1 MVYIHISFFCN
12 IYTKLLRKETSTMR
26 FTIYKKL
33 ILGFFIVILV
43 LIGTIGLN
51 IKQLNSVNQ
60 TYRVLLEEQTTRS
73 ISIQELRVIAKQE
86 IVSLRGYLLLGDKQN
101 LQSNNESREEF
112 KKKSEELMASFHTN
126 ESIELL
132 EAINKSEQNVQQFA
146 DRMFSLKATGETEQY
161 EKLDST
167 QGRLIIKQF
176 DARVENLANYQSEYI
191 DGKIAATTKEIQSIK
206 FQMIILGVF
215 AVVISL
221 IIAITMGSL
230 ISRPIKRMAR
240 AAQKIAEG
248 DLTAEQIRIK
258 NRDEVGDLALA
269 FNQMAL
275 NLKELITNVRHNTV
289 QVSGS
294 AAELT
299 ASADQTIQATEQITS
314 SIQEVASGSEAQ
326 GKNATES
333 SEAMKNMTRGIQQLA
348 TTTAAVSELAME
360 TNAEANKGNDSLL
373 RVITQM
379 DTIHTAV
386 LESASVVKN
395 LGNHSVE
402 IGNIIGLITDIA
414 EQTNLLALNAAIEAA
429 RAGDHGRGFAVVADE
444 VKKLAEQSKQ
454 SAEQIASLISE
465 IQHDTNRAV
474 SVMDTG
480 TQEVQIGM
488 QVVKVA
494 EEGFSKIVEL
504 IEQVSKQIQE
514 ATTVSEEMSS
524 SAELIYTSFDEIA
537 TIAQMSSSNLQNV
550 ASASEE
556 QLATIEEVAAS
567 AATLSNMAEELQTQ
581 VSRFKIE

>member
-1 MVYIHISFFCN
+1 
-12 IYTKLLRKETSTMR
+12 MR

-33 ILGFFIVILV
+33 LLGFFIVILV
-43 LIGTIGLN
+43 LVTTIGLN
-51 IKQLNSVNQ
+51 IKQLDSVNK
-60 TYRVLLEEQTTRS
+60 TYQLLLEEQTTKS

-86 IVSLRGYLLLGDKQN
+86 IVSMRGYLLLGDKQN
-101 LQSNNESREEF
+101 LQSNQDSREEF
-112 KKKSEELMASFHTN
+112 KKKSEELMATLDSE
-126 ESIELL
+126 ESIKFL

-146 DRMFSLKATGETEQY
+146 DRMFSLKAEGETEKY

-176 DARVENLANYQSEYI
+176 DERVENLSNYQSKYI
-191 DGKIAATTKEIQSIK
+191 EEKMAATSKQIQDIK
-206 FQMIILGVF
+206 FQMILLGVF

-221 IIAITMGSL
+221 IIAMVVGSL
-230 ISRPIKRMAR
+230 MSRPINGMAKAAKR
-240 AAQKIAEG
+240 IAEG

-269 FNQMAL
+269 FNQMAT
-275 NLKELITNVRHNTV
+275 NLKELIKNVRQNTV

-333 SEAMKNMTRGIQQLA
+333 SEAMKNMTNGIQQLA
-348 TTTAAVSELAME
+348 STTAAVSELAME
-360 TNAEANKGNDSLL
+360 TNSEAKKGNESLH
-373 RVITQM
+373 RVISQM
-379 DTIHTAV
+379 TTINTAV

-395 LGNHSVE
+395 LDGHSIE
-402 IGNIIGLITDIA
+402 IGNIISIITDIA

-444 VKKLAEQSKQ
+444 VKKLAEQSKK
-454 SAEQIASLISE
+454 SAEQIATLISE
-465 IQHDTNRAV
+465 IQQDTSRAV
-474 SVMDTG
+474 AVMDTG

-494 EEGFSKIVEL
+494 EEGFAKIVEL
-504 IEQVSKQIQE
+504 IEQVSMQIQE

-524 SAELIYTSFDEIA
+524 SAEQIYASFDEIA

-567 AATLSNMAEELQTQ
+567 ASTLSNMAEELHTQ
-581 VSRFKIE
+581 VSRFKLD

>member
-1 MVYIHISFFCN
+1 
-12 IYTKLLRKETSTMR
+12 MR

-33 ILGFFIVILV
+33 LLGFFIVILV
-43 LIGTIGLN
+43 LVTTIGLN
-51 IKQLNSVNQ
+51 IKQLDSVNK
-60 TYRVLLEEQTTRS
+60 TYRTLLEEQTTKS

-86 IVSLRGYLLLGDKQN
+86 IVSMRGYLLLGDKQN
-101 LQSNNESREEF
+101 FQSNQASREEF
-112 KKKSEELMASFHTN
+112 KQKSEELMATLDS
-126 ESIELL
+126 EKSIKML
-132 EAINKSEQNVQQFA
+132 EAINKSEQNVQEFA
-146 DRMFSLKATGETEQY
+146 DRMFELKAAGETEKY

-176 DARVENLANYQSEYI
+176 DERVENLSNYQNEYVE
-191 DGKIAATTKEIQSIK
+191 GKMAATSNQIQDIK
-206 FQMIILGVF
+206 LQMMLLGVF

-221 IIAITMGSL
+221 IIAMVVGSL
-230 ISRPIKRMAR
+230 MSRPINGMAK
-240 AAQKIAEG
+240 AAKKIAEG
-248 DLTAEQIRIK
+248 DLTAEQICIK

-269 FNQMAL
+269 FNQMAT
-275 NLKELITNVRHNTV
+275 NLKDLITNVRQNTV

-299 ASADQTIQATEQITS
+299 ASAEQTIQATEQITS

-333 SEAMKNMTRGIQQLA
+333 SEAMKNMTKGIQQLA
-348 TTTAAVSELAME
+348 STTAAVSELAIE
-360 TNAEANKGNDSLL
+360 TNSEAKKGNDSLH
-373 RVITQM
+373 RVISQM
-379 DTIHTAV
+379 TTINTAV

-395 LGNHSVE
+395 LDGHSIE
-402 IGNIIGLITDIA
+402 IGNIIGIITDIA

-444 VKKLAEQSKQ
+444 VKKLAEQSKK
-454 SAEQIASLISE
+454 SAEQIATLISE
-465 IQHDTNRAV
+465 IQQDTNRAV
-474 SVMDTG
+474 TVMDTG

-504 IEQVSKQIQE
+504 IEQVSMQIQE

-524 SAELIYTSFDEIA
+524 SAEQIYASFDEIA

-567 AATLSNMAEELQTQ
+567 AATLSNMAEELHTQ
-581 VSRFKIE
+581 VSRFKVE

>member
-1 MVYIHISFFCN
+1 
-12 IYTKLLRKETSTMR
+12 MR

-33 ILGFFIVILV
+33 VLGFFIVILV
-43 LIGTIGLN
+43 LVGTIGLN
-51 IKQLNSVNQ
+51 FKQLNAVNK
-60 TYRVLLEEQTTRS
+60 TYRVLLEEQTTKS
-73 ISIQELRVIAKQE
+73 ISIQELRAIAKQE
-86 IVSLRGYLLLGDKQN
+86 IVNIRGYLLLGNEQN
-101 LQSNNESREEF
+101 FQSNTASREEF
-112 KKKSEELMASFHTN
+112 KKKYDELKASFDSQK
-126 ESIELL
+126 SIELL
-132 EAINKSEQNVQQFA
+132 EAINKSEQDVQQFA
-146 DRMFSLKATGETEQY
+146 DRMFSLKDAGETEQY

-167 QGRLIIKQF
+167 QGRLLIKQF
-176 DARVENLANYQSEYI
+176 DNRVANLANYQDEYI
-191 DGKIAATTKEIQSIK
+191 KGQIAATSKEIQSIK

-221 IIAITMGSL
+221 IIAMVMGSL
-230 ISRPIKRMAR
+230 ISRPIKGMAK
-240 AAQKIAEG
+240 AAKKIADG
-248 DLTAEQIRIK
+248 DLTAEQIHIK
-258 NRDEVGDLALA
+258 NRDEVGDLAIA
-269 FNQMAL
+269 FNQMAV
-275 NLKELITNVRHNTV
+275 NLKDLITNVRHNTV

-299 ASADQTIQATEQITS
+299 ASAEQTIQATEQITS

-333 SEAMKNMTRGIQQLA
+333 SAAMKTMTKGIQQLA
-348 TTTAAVSELAME
+348 ATTAAVSELAIE
-360 TNAEANKGNDSLL
+360 TNTEANKGNESLH

-379 DTIHTAV
+379 DTINLAV

-395 LGNHSVE
+395 LGNHSIE

-454 SAEQIASLISE
+454 SAEQIASLISD
-465 IQHDTNRAV
+465 IQQDTNRAV
-474 SVMDTG
+474 TVMDTG
-480 TQEVQIGM
+480 TQEVKVGI

-504 IEQVSKQIQE
+504 IEQVSHQIQE

-524 SAELIYTSFDEIA
+524 SAEQIYASFDEIA

-581 VSRFKIE
+581 VSRFKVD

>member
-1 MVYIHISFFCN
+1 
-12 IYTKLLRKETSTMR
+12 MR

-33 ILGFFIVILV
+33 ILAFFIVILV
-43 LIGTIGLN
+43 LVGTIGLN
-51 IKQLNSVNQ
+51 IKQLNSVNE
-60 TYRVLLEEQTTRS
+60 TYRVLLEEQTTKS
-73 ISIQELRVIAKQE
+73 LSIQKLQVIAKQE
-86 IVSLRGYLLLGDKQN
+86 IVSMRGYLLLGDKKN
-101 LQSNNESREEF
+101 FQSNTDSREEF
-112 KKKSEELMASFHTN
+112 KKKYDELMASFDSKK
-126 ESIELL
+126 SIELL
-132 EAINKSEQNVQQFA
+132 EAIQKSEQDVQQFA
-146 DRMFSLKATGETEQY
+146 DRMFSLKSAGETEQY

-167 QGRLIIKQF
+167 QGHLIIKQF
-176 DARVENLANYQSEYI
+176 DDRVENLANYQEEYI
-191 DGKIAATTKEIQSIK
+191 AGEIAATSKEIEAIK
-206 FQMIILGVF
+206 FQMIILGVL

-221 IIAITMGSL
+221 IIAFVIGRL
-230 ISRPIKRMAR
+230 ISRPIKGMAK
-240 AAQKIAEG
+240 AAKKIAEG
-248 DLTAEQIRIK
+248 DLTAEQIHIK

-275 NLKELITNVRHNTV
+275 NLKDLITNVRHNTV
-289 QVSGS
+289 QVSSS

-299 ASADQTIQATEQITS
+299 ASAEQTIQATEQITS

-333 SEAMKNMTRGIQQLA
+333 SEAMKNMTKGIQQLA
-348 TTTAAVSELAME
+348 TTTAAVSELAIE
-360 TNAEANKGNDSLL
+360 TNTEANKGNESLQ
-373 RVITQM
+373 RVIAQM
-379 DTIHTAV
+379 DTINSAV

-402 IGNIIGLITDIA
+402 IGNIIGLITAIA

-429 RAGDHGRGFAVVADE
+429 RAGDQGRGFAVVAEE
-444 VKKLAEQSKQ
+444 VKKLADQSKQ

-465 IQHDTNRAV
+465 IQRETNRAV
-474 SVMDTG
+474 TVMDTG

-488 QVVKVA
+488 QVVRIA

-504 IEQVSKQIQE
+504 IEHVSNQIQE

-524 SAELIYTSFDEIA
+524 SAEQIYASFDEIA
-537 TIAQMSSSNLQNV
+537 TIAKMSSSNLQNV

-581 VSRFKIE
+581 VSRFKVE

>member
-1 MVYIHISFFCN
+1 
-12 IYTKLLRKETSTMR
+12 MR

-33 ILGFFIVILV
+33 VLGFFIVILV

-51 IKQLNSVNQ
+51 FKQLNSVNK
-60 TYRVLLEEQTTRS
+60 TYRVLLEEQTTKS
-73 ISIQELRVIAKQE
+73 IGIQELRAIAKQE
-86 IVSLRGYLLLGDKQN
+86 IVNIRGYLLLGNKQN
-101 LQSNNESREEF
+101 LHSNTASREDF
-112 KKKSEELMASFHTN
+112 KKKYDELKASFN
-126 ESIELL
+126 SQKSIEFL
-132 EAINKSEQNVQQFA
+132 EAIHKSEQDVQKFA
-146 DRMFSLKATGETEQY
+146 DRMFSLKDAGETEQY

-167 QGRLIIKQF
+167 QGRILIKQF
-176 DARVENLANYQSEYI
+176 DNRVANLANYQDEYI
-191 DGKIAATTKEIQSIK
+191 KEKIAATSKEIQSIK

-221 IIAITMGSL
+221 IIAMIMGSL
-230 ISRPIKRMAR
+230 ISRPIKRMAKT
-240 AAQKIAEG
+240 AKEIAGG
-248 DLTAEQIRIK
+248 DLTAEQIQIK

-269 FNQMAL
+269 FNQMAA
-275 NLKELITNVRHNTV
+275 NLKDLITNVRHNTV

-299 ASADQTIQATEQITS
+299 ASAEQTIQATEQITS

-326 GKNATES
+326 GKNAIES
-333 SEAMKNMTRGIQQLA
+333 SVAMKSMTKGIQQLA
-348 TTTAAVSELAME
+348 VTTAAVSELAIE
-360 TNAEANKGNDSLL
+360 TNTEANKGNKSLH

-379 DTIHTAV
+379 DTINSAV
-386 LESASVVKN
+386 LESASVVKD
-395 LGNHSVE
+395 LENHSVE
-402 IGNIIGLITDIA
+402 IGNIISLITDIA

-429 RAGDHGRGFAVVADE
+429 RAGDHGRGFAVVANE
-444 VKKLAEQSKQ
+444 VKKLAEQSKL
-454 SAEQIASLISE
+454 SAEQIATLISE
-465 IQHDTNRAV
+465 IQQNTHQAV
-474 SVMDTG
+474 AVMDTG
-480 TQEVQIGM
+480 TQEVQVGM

-504 IEQVSKQIQE
+504 TEHVSKQIQE

-524 SAELIYTSFDEIA
+524 SAEQIYASFDEIA

-581 VSRFKIE
+581 VSRFKVE

>member
-1 MVYIHISFFCN
+1 
-12 IYTKLLRKETSTMR
+12 MR

-33 ILGFFIVILV
+33 VLGFFIVILV

-51 IKQLNSVNQ
+51 FKQLNSVNK
-60 TYRVLLEEQTTRS
+60 TYRVLLEEQTTKS
-73 ISIQELRVIAKQE
+73 ISIQELRAIAKQE
-86 IVSLRGYLLLGDKQN
+86 IVNIRGYLLLGNEQN
-101 LQSNNESREEF
+101 FQSNTASREEF
-112 KKKSEELMASFHTN
+112 KKKYDELKASFDSQK
-126 ESIELL
+126 SIELL
-132 EAINKSEQNVQQFA
+132 EAINKSEQDVQKFA
-146 DRMFSLKATGETEQY
+146 DRMFSLKDAGETEQY

-167 QGRLIIKQF
+167 QGRILIKQF
-176 DARVENLANYQSEYI
+176 DNRVANLANYQDDYI
-191 DGKIAATTKEIQSIK
+191 NEKIAATSKEIQAIK
-206 FQMIILGVF
+206 FQMIILGIF

-221 IIAITMGSL
+221 IIAMVMGSL
-230 ISRPIKRMAR
+230 ISRPIKGMAK
-240 AAQKIAEG
+240 AAKKIADG
-248 DLTAEQIRIK
+248 DLTAEQIHIK

-269 FNQMAL
+269 FNQMAT
-275 NLKELITNVRHNTV
+275 NLKDLITNVRHNTV

-299 ASADQTIQATEQITS
+299 ASAEQTIQATEQITS

-326 GKNATES
+326 GKNASES
-333 SEAMKNMTRGIQQLA
+333 SAAMKTMTKGIQHLA
-348 TTTAAVSELAME
+348 ATTAAVSELAIE
-360 TNAEANKGNDSLL
+360 TNTEANNGNESLH

-379 DTIHTAV
+379 DTINSAV

-395 LGNHSVE
+395 LGNHSFE

-444 VKKLAEQSKQ
+444 VKKLADQSKQ

-465 IQHDTNRAV
+465 IQQDTNRAV
-474 SVMDTG
+474 TVMETG
-480 TQEVQIGM
+480 TQEVKVGM

-504 IEQVSKQIQE
+504 IEQVSQQIQE

-524 SAELIYTSFDEIA
+524 SAEQIYASFDEIA

-581 VSRFKIE
+581 VSRFKVE

>member
-1 MVYIHISFFCN
+1 
-12 IYTKLLRKETSTMR
+12 MR

-33 ILGFFIVILV
+33 LLGFFIVILV
-43 LIGTIGLN
+43 LVTTIGLN
-51 IKQLNSVNQ
+51 IKQLDSVNK
-60 TYRVLLEEQTTRS
+60 TYRLLLEEQTTKS

-86 IVSLRGYLLLGDKQN
+86 IVSMRGYLLLGDKQN
-101 LQSNNESREEF
+101 LQSNQDSREEF
-112 KKKSEELMASFHTN
+112 KKKSEELMATLDSE
-126 ESIELL
+126 ESIKFL

-146 DRMFSLKATGETEQY
+146 DRMFSLKAEGETEKY

-176 DARVENLANYQSEYI
+176 DERVENLSNYQSKYI
-191 DGKIAATTKEIQSIK
+191 EEKMAATSKQIQDIK
-206 FQMIILGVF
+206 FQMILLGVF

-221 IIAITMGSL
+221 IIAMVVGSL
-230 ISRPIKRMAR
+230 MSRPINGMAKAAKR
-240 AAQKIAEG
+240 IAEG

-269 FNQMAL
+269 FNQMAT
-275 NLKELITNVRHNTV
+275 NLKELIKNVRQNTV

-333 SEAMKNMTRGIQQLA
+333 SEAMKNMTNGIQQLA
-348 TTTAAVSELAME
+348 STTAAVSELAME
-360 TNAEANKGNDSLL
+360 TNSEAKKGNESLH
-373 RVITQM
+373 RVISQM
-379 DTIHTAV
+379 TTINTAV

-395 LGNHSVE
+395 LDGHSIE
-402 IGNIIGLITDIA
+402 IGNIISIITDIA

-444 VKKLAEQSKQ
+444 VKKLAEQSKK
-454 SAEQIASLISE
+454 SAEQIATLISE
-465 IQHDTNRAV
+465 IQQDTSRAV
-474 SVMDTG
+474 AVMDTG

-494 EEGFSKIVEL
+494 EEGFAKIVEL
-504 IEQVSKQIQE
+504 IEQVSMQIQE

-524 SAELIYTSFDEIA
+524 SAEQIYASFDEIA

-567 AATLSNMAEELQTQ
+567 ASTLSNMAEELHTQ
-581 VSRFKIE
+581 VSRFKLD

>member
-1 MVYIHISFFCN
+1 
-12 IYTKLLRKETSTMR
+12 MR

-33 ILGFFIVILV
+33 LLGFFIVILV
-43 LIGTIGLN
+43 LVTTIGLN
-51 IKQLNSVNQ
+51 IKQLDSVNK
-60 TYRVLLEEQTTRS
+60 TYRTLLEEQTTKS

-86 IVSLRGYLLLGDKQN
+86 IVSMRGYLLLGDKQN
-101 LQSNNESREEF
+101 FQSNQASREEF
-112 KKKSEELMASFHTN
+112 KQKSEELMATLDS
-126 ESIELL
+126 EKSIKML
-132 EAINKSEQNVQQFA
+132 EAINKSEQNVQEFA
-146 DRMFSLKATGETEQY
+146 DRMFELKAAGETEKY

-176 DARVENLANYQSEYI
+176 DERVENLSNYQNEYVE
-191 DGKIAATTKEIQSIK
+191 GKMAATSNQIQDIK
-206 FQMIILGVF
+206 LQMMLLGVF

-221 IIAITMGSL
+221 IIAMVVGSL
-230 ISRPIKRMAR
+230 MSRPINGMAK
-240 AAQKIAEG
+240 AAKKIAEG

-269 FNQMAL
+269 FNQMAT
-275 NLKELITNVRHNTV
+275 NLKDLITNVRQNTV

-299 ASADQTIQATEQITS
+299 ASAEQTIQATEQITS

-333 SEAMKNMTRGIQQLA
+333 SEAMKNMTKGIQQLA
-348 TTTAAVSELAME
+348 STTAAVSELAIE
-360 TNAEANKGNDSLL
+360 TNSEAKKGNDSLH
-373 RVITQM
+373 RVISQM
-379 DTIHTAV
+379 TTINTAV

-395 LGNHSVE
+395 LDGHSIE
-402 IGNIIGLITDIA
+402 IGNIIGIITDIA

-444 VKKLAEQSKQ
+444 VKKLAEQSKK
-454 SAEQIASLISE
+454 SAEQIATLISE
-465 IQHDTNRAV
+465 IQQDTNRAV
-474 SVMDTG
+474 TVMDTG

-504 IEQVSKQIQE
+504 IEQVSMQIQE

-524 SAELIYTSFDEIA
+524 SAEQIYASFDEIA

-567 AATLSNMAEELQTQ
+567 AATLSNMAEELHTQ
-581 VSRFKIE
+581 VSRFKLE